1 MDIIVTYKFGS
12 KGKYWTTAK
21 GERIE
26 IKDLSTIHLK
36 NIIKYIKKHNID
48 TPLLLPLMEEYNSRM
63 NRAIAKSCTMCGCI
77 EINAKKQQYDGE
89 TFEESLKT
97 ISSHVK
103 GELCP
108 VCKENLEREIGS
120 YLFYLMAMCNS
131 FGIEISD
138 VLDREYLNTK
148 TLGFF
153 SMK

>member
-1 MDIIVTYKFGS
+1 MDKDKS
-12 KGKYWTTAK
+12 CD
-21 GERIE
+21 E
-26 IKDLSTIHLK
+26 ILYDFQHQVDNS
-36 NIIKYIKKHNID
+36 
-48 TPLLLPLMEEYNSRM
+48 LLRHRSILDIMTKMEEYNSRM
-63 NRAIAKSCTMCGCI
+63 NRAIVKSCTMCGCI

-97 ISSHVK
+97 VSSHVT

-120 YLFYLMAMCNS
+120 YLFYLMAMCNN
-131 FGIEISD
+131 FNIEISD
-138 VLDREYLNTK
+138 VLDREYFNTK

>member
-1 MDIIVTYKFGS
+1 MVKDKSCDEVLYDFQHQVENSLLRHKSILDIMTK
-12 KGKYWTTAK
+12 
-21 GERIE
+21 
-26 IKDLSTIHLK
+26 
-36 NIIKYIKKHNID
+36 
-48 TPLLLPLMEEYNSRM
+48 MEEYNSRM

-131 FGIEISD
+131 LGIEISD

>member
-1 MDIIVTYKFGS
+1 MVKDKSCDEVLYDFQHQVENSLLRHKSILDIMTK
-12 KGKYWTTAK
+12 
-21 GERIE
+21 
-26 IKDLSTIHLK
+26 
-36 NIIKYIKKHNID
+36 
-48 TPLLLPLMEEYNSRM
+48 MEEYNSRM

>member
-1 MDIIVTYKFGS
+1 MVKDKSCDEVLYDFQHQVENSLLRHRSILDIMTK
-12 KGKYWTTAK
+12 
-21 GERIE
+21 
-26 IKDLSTIHLK
+26 
-36 NIIKYIKKHNID
+36 
-48 TPLLLPLMEEYNSRM
+48 MEEYNSRM

>member
-1 MDIIVTYKFGS
+1 MVKDKSCDEVLYDFQHQVENSLLRHRSILDIMTK
-12 KGKYWTTAK
+12 
-21 GERIE
+21 
-26 IKDLSTIHLK
+26 
-36 NIIKYIKKHNID
+36 
-48 TPLLLPLMEEYNSRM
+48 MEEYNSRM

-97 ISSHVK
+97 VSSHVK